1 VLRDFVE
8 RWTGT
13 PTVQVLFWAAALFA
27 LVMALLPHPPEVP
40 GNPNDKVQHIM
51 AFSCLGVLGRVAFPR
66 LTTLSLIAW
75 LSVFGAAIEVLQA
88 IPVLH
93 RDSDPLD
100 WLADTVACT
109 LVVLALRWWAA
120 RNR

>member
-1 VLRDFVE
+1 MVS
-8 RWTGT
+8 RWSGT
-13 PTVQVLFWAAALFA
+13 RTAQLLFWAAALFA

-51 AFSCLGVLGRVAFPR
+51 AFACLGVLGRIAFPR
-66 LTTLSLIAW
+66 FATLSLIAS
-75 LSVFGAAIEVLQA
+75 LSAFGAVIEVLQA

-120 RNR
+120 RKR